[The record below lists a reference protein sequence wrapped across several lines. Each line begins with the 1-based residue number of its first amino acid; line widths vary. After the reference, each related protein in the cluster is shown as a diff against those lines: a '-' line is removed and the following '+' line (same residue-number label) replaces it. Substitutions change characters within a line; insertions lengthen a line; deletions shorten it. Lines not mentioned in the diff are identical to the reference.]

1 MLFSFLFRFEDV
13 KNHHDQE
20 DGNGDAEQNAQQH
33 LSDEPDTE
41 RLEEKQREMMDEHQT
56 QHITE
61 EPKPAQLAKIRLGDV
76 FKFLVARNEADDRRS
91 AKSHQSGGS
100 SMKSWCAR
108 KQVDSQT
115 QGKAQNQQL
124 PFGCAERQQHNEN
137 QIDIGMHIPSEADMV
152 DNQHLKE
159 HEHDET
165 DDL

>member
-61 EPKPAQLAKIRLGDV
+61 EPKSTQLAKVGFGDV
-76 FKFLVARNEADDRRS
+76 FKLLVARNEVNDGRS
-91 AKSHQSGGS
+91 AKSHQSCGS
-100 SMKSWCAR
+100 SMKSRCAR
-108 KQVDSQT
+108 KQIDGQT
-115 QGKAQNQQL
+115 
-124 PFGCAERQQHNEN
+124 
-137 QIDIGMHIPSEADMV
+137 
-152 DNQHLKE
+152 
-159 HEHDET
+159 
-165 DDL
+165 